1 MGKRSIKRVKG
12 LLAGVLASMILAGFL
27 LILYAVRPVDDRH
40 VAVTVEIP
48 IGARFQQ
55 IVQILD
61 NAGLIKNRS
70 FFYGLAFVKNA
81 HRHIHAGEYEF
92 FTDMS
97 PSEIIDKLVKGLVK
111 AYKVTIPEDL
121 TNREIADRLTAL
133 GLINKKEFLTL
144 AKDRVFLQSLGIR
157 SGSVEG
163 FMFPNTYNFTRS
175 MGAREIIKVMVN
187 QFWKSYTPEMRRR
200 AAELGWTTEKVVTL
214 ASLIGKESGFRE
226 EKPLIAAVFHNRM
239 KKGMKLQS
247 DPTAV
252 YDLDDF
258 SGVVK
263 PVHLRRLSPYNTY
276 VIDGLPPGP
285 IANPGID
292 SIYAALFPAA
302 VDYLYFVSNGNGSHL
317 FSSSFS
323 SHQNAIHQYHHRK

>member
-1 MGKRSIKRVKG
+1 MSKPSIKKRKVVF
-12 LLAGVLASMILAGFL
+12 AGVLFCTCLAVFVM
-27 LILYAVRPVDDRH
+27 ILYAMSPVDDRH
-40 VAVTVEIP
+40 RTMTVEIP
-48 IGARFQQ
+48 IGSGFRQ

-61 NAGLIKNRS
+61 NAGLVKNKIL
-70 FFYGLAFVKNA
+70 FYGLVIVKKA
-81 HRHIHAGEYEF
+81 HKHIHAGEYEF
-92 FTDMS
+92 STDMT
-97 PSEIIDKLVKGLVK
+97 PSEIIDKLVKGIVK

-121 TNREIADRLTAL
+121 TIREVAVRLASL
-133 GLINKKEFLTL
+133 RLIDEKEFYAL
-144 AKDRVFLQSLGIR
+144 AKDKAFLKSLNIQSA
-157 SGSVEG
+157 SVEG

-187 QFWKSYTPEMRRR
+187 QFWKSYTPEMRKR
-200 AAELGWTTEKVVTL
+200 AENLGWTTEKVITL
-214 ASLIGKESGFRE
+214 ASLIGKESGFKE
-226 EKPLIAAVFHNRM
+226 EKSLIAAVFHNRL

-252 YDLDDF
+252 YDLNDF
-258 SGVVK
+258 NGAVK
-263 PVHLRRLSPYNTY
+263 KGHLRRLSPYNTY

-292 SIYAALFPAA
+292 SIYAALFPAS

-323 SHQNAIHQYHHRK
+323 SHQDAIQYYQRHR